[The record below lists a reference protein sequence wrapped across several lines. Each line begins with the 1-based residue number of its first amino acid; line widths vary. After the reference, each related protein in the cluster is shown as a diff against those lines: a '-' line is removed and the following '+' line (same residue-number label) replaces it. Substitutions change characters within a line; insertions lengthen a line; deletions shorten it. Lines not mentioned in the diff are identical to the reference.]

1 MKVIGL
7 DFKTHLFHHNFHRI
21 AVAALH
27 LYQLA
32 AGAAF
37 NQFQQGVQVQLPE
50 HFTAPELGKVQLQ
63 LGGHADQGKGKI
75 DFHRIALFCVD
86 PDAEKHLVCILRA
99 SGGT

>member
-1 MKVIGL
+1 MKVAGL

-32 AGAAF
+32 AGPALD
-37 NQFQQGVQVQLPE
+37 QLQQGVQVQLPE
-50 HFTAPELGKVQLQ
+50 DFTAPELGEIQLQ
-63 LGGHADQGKGKI
+63 LSGHADQGKGKI
-75 DFHRIALFCVD
+75 DFYRVALLCVD